1 MNQIAKVEEICNETG
16 TSNKM
21 EKLQTNSSKEKEVQT
36 KKKSTESVY
45 LIPRALCGQWHSR
58 PPIPRPDPFSDLG
71 CLYGRGK
78 VAKLLKPRIWSQTLQ
93 VWVPVLSLTS
103 CVTLDNLLNYPS
115 LTFCIFSMGK
125 ITEPNSSKICKALR
139 TMPVNR
145 LKAKMWKLT
154 PASIRYKLPRK

>member
-1 MNQIAKVEEICNETG
+1 MKPELVIKWKNFRPIPAKR
-16 TSNKM
+16 
-21 EKLQTNSSKEKEVQT
+21 
-36 KKKSTESVY
+36 KKSKLKKNQRSLFIWSQGLSVDSDT
-45 LIPRALCGQWHSR
+45 AA
-58 PPIPRPDPFSDLG
+58 PPTPRPDPFSDLG

-115 LTFCIFSMGK
+115 LTFRIFSMGK